1 MTRVGVVIPT
11 RDGGERFGACLEAL
25 RRQDPPAE
33 AVVIIDSGSTDGT
46 PERARKHAG
55 HLRGLTVQ
63 SITPQTFDHGITR
76 NQAAAAL
83 PPVDVIVFL
92 VQDAVPLDD
101 DFLGVLGAACHQPG
115 VGAATARQVPPEGAD
130 FLTQATVSESPF
142 AEDERVVTGPF
153 PSTRIAALSPRDWRA
168 LLRLDDVAAAVRGD
182 VFRRSGYR
190 QTSHG
195 EDALMAYDLLCAGWS
210 LVHEPD
216 AVVEH
221 GHAYD
226 PEGAHERYRADA
238 RFFRER
244 FGYRVRPSRLSAWK
258 GLYHEFTRDLRWL
271 MTYPE
276 DRVPGAWGKSWAL
289 RRAQVVGQWRGS
301 RGPLGRLPE
310 RREMPRPEELD
321 RVAFGGRRA
330 GREAA
335 S

>member
-1 MTRVGVVIPT
+1 MTSVGVVIPT
-11 RDGGERFGACLEAL
+11 RNGGERFGACLEAL
-25 RRQDPPAE
+25 AAQDPPAE
-33 AVVIIDSGSTDGT
+33 AVVVIDSGSEDGT
-46 PERARKHAG
+46 PERARKLAG
-55 HLRGLTVQ
+55 HLAGLSVQ

-101 DFLGVLGAACHQPG
+101 DFLGVLAAACHRPG
-115 VGAATARQVPPEGAD
+115 VGAATARQVPPEDAD

-142 AEDERVVTGPF
+142 ADDERVVTGPF
-153 PSTRIAALSPRDWRA
+153 PSTRLAGLTPRDWRPM
-168 LLRLDDVAAAVRGD
+168 LMLDDVAAALRGD

-221 GHAYD
+221 GHAYE
-226 PEGAHERYRADA
+226 PAEAHERYLADA

-244 FGYRVRPSRLSAWK
+244 FGLRVRSSRLAAAK
-258 GLYHEFTRDLRWL
+258 GLYAEFTRDLRWL

-276 DRVPGAWGKSWAL
+276 DREPGALRRSWAL
-289 RRAQVVGQWRGS
+289 RRAQLAGQARGS

-321 RVAFGGRRA
+321 RVAFGA
-330 GREAA
+330 EA
-335 S
+335 SS